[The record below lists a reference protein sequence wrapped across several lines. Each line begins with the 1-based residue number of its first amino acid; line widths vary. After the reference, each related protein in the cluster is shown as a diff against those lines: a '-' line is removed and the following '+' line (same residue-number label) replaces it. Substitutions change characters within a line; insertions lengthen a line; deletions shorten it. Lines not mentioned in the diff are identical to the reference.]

1 MDENNY
7 FSFKPEINKQSYD
20 LTERNQINN
29 MSVEQRLLVKGRI
42 KNDKIKR
49 LQKVALQE
57 ELNKCTFE
65 PVLKTRSNS

>member
-1 MDENNY
+1 
-7 FSFKPEINKQSYD
+7 
-20 LTERNQINN
+20 